1 MGLTGREG
9 KVLEIIIETYVDTAE
24 PVGSR
29 AVSKLMNYRLSAATI
44 RHIMY
49 DLEEQ
54 GYLYKPYSVSGR
66 IPTSKAFRYYVN
78 TLVNFK
84 VPAKRD
90 LQLISNFIKPNY
102 SHVEEAMIDA
112 SRALAAISRYAG
124 IVVEPKL
131 DTMQFKG
138 VEFVALSPTSLLI
151 LFIASSGMVYKRIIS
166 LEENIPISVLES
178 MKQYMNERFQGLT
191 FLELR
196 TRLLEDIKKDR
207 EDFKTLLSK
216 IKTSLDS
223 LIVDGEKREVYLEGT
238 SKIIG
243 IPEFTDILKVKE
255 IFRALEQKE
264 KLLSIL
270 DKCLAQNDVVV
281 IVGEES
287 EIKEM
292 KDMSII
298 ASPFSINAKSS
309 GVVGVIGPLRMDYSK
324 LVPLVHYTAKVLTN
338 FLTKM

>member
-1 MGLTGREG
+1 
-9 KVLEIIIETYVDTAE
+9 
-24 PVGSR
+24 
-29 AVSKLMNYRLSAATI
+29 
-44 RHIMY
+44 
-49 DLEEQ
+49 
-54 GYLYKPYSVSGR
+54 
-66 IPTSKAFRYYVN
+66 
-78 TLVNFK
+78 
-84 VPAKRD
+84 
-90 LQLISNFIKPNY
+90 
-102 SHVEEAMIDA
+102 
-112 SRALAAISRYAG
+112 
-124 IVVEPKL
+124 
-131 DTMQFKG
+131 
-138 VEFVALSPTSLLI
+138 
-151 LFIASSGMVYKRIIS
+151 MVYKRIIS

-243 IPEFTDILKVKE
+243 IPEFDILKVKE

-298 ASPFSINAKSS
+298 ASPFSINEKSS